1 MTVVILLILLGT
13 AGLLLAA
20 QHAEITSLTR
30 TVNYLHAHTIITEA
44 LERDTP

>member
-20 QHAEITSLTR
+20 QHAEITTLTR
-30 TVNYLHAHTIITEA
+30 TVNYLHAQLHHPSRREI
-44 LERDTP
+44 P